1 MAYSSFDSMLKTH
14 SPIKAF
20 WLLAITYGLLA
31 ISSCSPKIKLGI
43 WAKRHNDAAQ
53 ALGTWAANNPI
64 DAAGLL
70 NIDCTDRK
78 QFKKKISDALSSSLN
93 EQTTQPSGYDVR
105 QHNYHYGNPS
115 SGSSRA
121 GFADWCRKYPK
132 AAKTLRGH
140 AKAMCKTGL
149 GILNGTYKIQ

>member
-1 MAYSSFDSMLKTH
+1 M
-14 SPIKAF
+14 
-20 WLLAITYGLLA
+20 
-31 ISSCSPKIKLGI
+31 GI

-53 ALGTWAANNPI
+53 ALGTWAVNNPI

-70 NIDCTDRK
+70 NIDCQDHK
-78 QFKKKISDALSSSLN
+78 QFKKKITDALN
-93 EQTTQPSGYDVR
+93 TPATEQPAQQSYDVK
-105 QHNYHYGNPS
+105 QHNYHYGNSS
-115 SGSSRA
+115 SGSSGD

-149 GILNGTYKIQ
+149 GILNGTYKIN

>member
-1 MAYSSFDSMLKTH
+1 MFIRFSPKNGLLLLVLSSSFL
-14 SPIKAF
+14 AF
-20 WLLAITYGLLA
+20 T
-31 ISSCSPKIKLGI
+31 SCSPKIKLGI
-43 WAKRHNDAAQ
+43 WAKRHTDAAT

-78 QFKKKISDALSSSLN
+78 QFKKKITDALNSPAT
-93 EQTTQPSGYDVR
+93 EQASQHSEYDVR
-105 QHNYHYGNPS
+105 QHNYHYGTAS
-115 SGSSRA
+115 SGGNSRD

-140 AKAMCKTGL
+140 AKALCKTGL
-149 GILNGTYKIQ
+149 GILNGTYKID